1 MNIQVITVLI
11 LKVIGAIRL
20 FNFIV
25 ALPYHYYN
33 LTDSFNYEENT
44 LTIITVSVLLFEVIL
59 VWSLLFKSK
68 AIISILGLVDGIED
82 NQLNIKLD
90 FIELVKL
97 VFIFLGVMLLINSII
112 PFLSL
117 ILDHFKSEIS
127 YRFTDLKPSMES
139 ILLKAG
145 QIAFGI
151 IMVVYHKA
159 LASWVSRL
167 GDMPGN
173 SSEQV

>member
-1 MNIQVITVLI
+1 MNIQVITVLV

-25 ALPYHYYN
+25 ALPYYYYN

-44 LTIITVSVLLFEVIL
+44 LTVVTVSILLFEVIL
-59 VWSLLFKSK
+59 IWSLLFKSQ
-68 AIISILGLVDGIED
+68 AIISILGLADGIED

-90 FIELVKL
+90 YTELVKL
-97 VFIFLGVMLLINSII
+97 VFLFLGIMLLINSII
-112 PFLSL
+112 PFISL
-117 ILDHFKSEIS
+117 VLDHFKSEIS
-127 YRFTDLKPSMES
+127 YRFTDLKPNMES

-145 QIAFGI
+145 QIGFGL
-151 IMVVYHKA
+151 IMVLYHKA

-167 GDMPGN
+167 GDLPSN
-173 SSEQV
+173 SNEHV